1 MRCPDCGERAEVLDS
16 RPRPDGGV
24 RRRRRCT
31 SCGDRFTTI
40 ERPRV
45 GSGELAAQVAA
56 LAFHLADHDPVGT
69 RPKVGAL

>member
-31 SCGDRFTTI
+31 SCGERFTTI

-45 GSGELAAQVAA
+45 GSDELAAQVAA
-56 LAFHLADHDPVGT
+56 LALDLADGDPIGI
-69 RPKVGAL
+69 RSKAGAR